1 MTKSYDIA
9 ALVDDLEPVKVL
21 NRRRT
26 LWAAAA
32 ITVFM
37 LSIVALMRGVR
48 PDVLAGHPD
57 AMFLI
62 RSGILLLLGGGTA
75 HAVIGMASPAVGKVQ
90 MSWQMALAAAL
101 LFPIAAL
108 IVALTGGMSSVM
120 GEMYSVGQC
129 LMFSAIGA
137 AATAVPMIL
146 HLRRGA
152 PTSPARAGWLVGIA
166 SGGLGAFAYNIHC
179 PFNSIVYIGIWYTLA
194 VGVCAVAG
202 RFVVPRLISW

>member
-21 NRRRT
+21 NRRHT

-57 AMFLI
+57 AMLLI

-108 IVALTGGMSSVM
+108 IVALTGGMNAAM

-129 LMFSAIGA
+129 LIFSAIGA

-202 RFVVPRLISW
+202 RLVVPRLISW

>member
-1 MTKSYDIA
+1 MNNSYNIA
-9 ALVDDLEPVKVL
+9 DLVDDLEPVKAL
-21 NRRRT
+21 SPRRP
-26 LWAAAA
+26 LLIAAA
-32 ITVFM
+32 ITVVM
-37 LSIVALMRGVR
+37 LAVVALTRGVR

-75 HAVIGMASPAVGKVQ
+75 HAVLGMASPAVGKVQ
-90 MSWQMALAAAL
+90 MSWQMALAAAF

-108 IVALTGGMSSVM
+108 IVAMTGDVGNAVA
-120 GEMYSVGQC
+120 EMYSVGQC
-129 LMFSAIGA
+129 LMFSAIGGV
-137 AATAVPMIL
+137 ATAVPMVL

-166 SGGLGAFAYNIHC
+166 SGGLGAFAYNLHC
-179 PFNSIVYIGIWYTLA
+179 PFNSVVYIGLWYTLA

-202 RFVVPRLISW
+202 RLLVPRLIRW

>member
-1 MTKSYDIA
+1 MKQGFDIS
-9 ALVDDLEPVKVL
+9 ALVDELEPVKAL
-21 NRRRT
+21 SPRAP
-26 LWAAAA
+26 LLIAAA
-32 ITVFM
+32 ITTALLVV
-37 LSIVALMRGVR
+37 VALMRGVR

-75 HAVIGMASPAVGKVQ
+75 HAVLGMASPAVGKMQ
-90 MSWQMALAAAL
+90 MSWQMALAAAF

-108 IVALTGGMSSVM
+108 IVAMTGDMDSAVT
-120 GEMYSVGQC
+120 EMYSVGQC

-179 PFNSIVYIGIWYTLA
+179 PFNSIVYIGLWYTLA
-194 VGVCAVAG
+194 VGSCALAG
-202 RFVVPRLISW
+202 RLIVPRLIRW